1 MCRPS
6 CPFHPPVVRK
16 YLPGQ
21 TQPDGFPLTPS
32 VLPRWSGEWEKK
44 ERRRRRKKK
53 EKRKKEGIK
62 KEENEKKVELI
73 FFFFS
78 LSAGKL
84 TARCSGNFKLLPR
97 LPVRVGWTL
106 ELEDI
111 HGESFGEWSL
121 NFFLSPSPLFAQ
133 RILKYNS
140 TFVIFPSFRLF
151 IYLFFED
158 RVFFELFPIRIFFYP
173 ES

>member
-1 MCRPS
+1 MCRPP

-21 TQPDGFPLTPS
+21 TQPDGFPLTPVRRGVGMES
-32 VLPRWSGEWEKK
+32 ERKK
-44 ERRRRRKKK
+44 GKRERKKGRKKK
-53 EKRKKEGIK
+53 GGGGGGKKGERKKK
-62 KEENEKKVELI
+62 WNWS
-73 FFFFS
+73 FFS

-111 HGESFGEWSL
+111 HGESFGE
-121 NFFLSPSPLFAQ
+121 
-133 RILKYNS
+133 
-140 TFVIFPSFRLF
+140 
-151 IYLFFED
+151 
-158 RVFFELFPIRIFFYP
+158 
-173 ES
+173 